1 MKAAQHHRLPPMP
14 PLFPPEFRALLPRLC
29 GQSARVQGA
38 RDQALRARRATLSQ
52 SGTFV
57 GHRPYSRGDDLRR
70 LDWSAYARSGELFTK
85 QLEEEERRTA
95 ALVLD
100 GSASLSVG
108 TPPRRLAALRLA
120 AVLGALSLTHL
131 DALVVVV
138 PGAGALA
145 FASFTGSAALPSL
158 LQHLEALPTVAASP
172 EQAAA
177 LLLQRGMPGRVHWI
191 GDFAVPSEHERPL
204 HALRRRSARVTGWLP
219 TLPEDCTPP
228 PSGYLRWC
236 DPETGRELAVPV
248 DAAFALALRHELER
262 LARQQDQLFARA
274 GAPLR
279 RWPAARALELHPA
292 AYADCL
298 QECAR

>member
-1 MKAAQHHRLPPMP
+1 MKAAVRPLSPAMP
-14 PLFPPEFRALLPRLC
+14 TLFPTEFRALLQRLC

-38 RDQALRARRATLSQ
+38 RDQALRARRSALSQ

-100 GSASLSVG
+100 VSASLAVG
-108 TPPRRLAALRLA
+108 TPPRRFAALRLA
-120 AVLGALSLTHL
+120 AVVGALSLTHL

-138 PGAGALA
+138 PGAGSLA
-145 FASFTGSAALPSL
+145 FASFTGSSSLPSL

-172 EQAAA
+172 QQAAS
-177 LLLQRGMPGRVHWI
+177 LLLQRGLPGRVHWV
-191 GDFAVPSEHERPL
+191 GDFAVPNEHERAL
-204 HALRRRSARVTGWLP
+204 HALRRRGARVTGWLP
-219 TLPEDCTPP
+219 SLPEDCSPP
-228 PSGYLRWC
+228 TAGYLRWC
-236 DPETGRELAVPV
+236 DPETGQELAVPV
-248 DAAFALALRHELER
+248 DAAFAAALRHELER
-262 LARQQDQLFARA
+262 LSRQQDQLFGRA
-274 GAPLR
+274 GATLR
-279 RWPAARALELHPA
+279 RWPAARALELQPA

-298 QECAR
+298 LECAR

>member
-1 MKAAQHHRLPPMP
+1 MKLAPRHRLPPLP

-29 GQSARVQGA
+29 GQAARVQGA
-38 RDQALRARRATLSQ
+38 RDQALRARRSTLSQ

-57 GHRPYSRGDDLRR
+57 GHRHYSRGDDLRR
-70 LDWSAYARSGELFTK
+70 LDWAAYARSGELFTK

-100 GSASLSVG
+100 GSASLVVG

-131 DALVVVV
+131 DALVVVM

-145 FASFTGSAALPSL
+145 FASFTGSAALPAL
-158 LQHLEALPTVAASP
+158 LQHLEALPIAAATP

-177 LLLQRGMPGRVHWI
+177 LLLQRGLPGRVHWI

-204 HALRRRSARVTGWLP
+204 HALRRRGARVTGWLP
-219 TLPEDCTPP
+219 TLPEDTAAPP
-228 PSGYLRWC
+228 PGYLRWC

-248 DAAFALALRHELER
+248 DAAFTAALRQELER

-279 RWPAARALELHPA
+279 RWPAEKALDLHPG
-292 AYADCL
+292 AYAACL
-298 QECAR
+298 QECTR

>member
-1 MKAAQHHRLPPMP
+1 MKAVVRHRPPPMP
-14 PLFPPEFRALLPRLC
+14 PPFPPEFVALLPRLC
-29 GQSARVQGA
+29 GQSMRVQGA
-38 RDQALRARRATLSQ
+38 RDQALRARRSTLSQ

-95 ALVLD
+95 ALVFD
-100 GSASLSVG
+100 ASASLTVG
-108 TPPRRLAALRLA
+108 APPRRLAALRLA
-120 AVLGALSLTHL
+120 AVVGALSLAHL

-145 FASFTGSAALPSL
+145 VASFSGIASLPSL

-177 LLLQRGMPGRVHWI
+177 VLLQRGLPGRVHWI
-191 GDFAVPSEHERPL
+191 GDFAVPNEHERPL
-204 HALRRRSARVTGWLP
+204 HALRRRGSRVTGWLP
-219 TLPEDCTPP
+219 ALPEDSTPP
-228 PSGYLRWC
+228 TAGYLRWC
-236 DPETGRELAVPV
+236 DPETGQELAVPV
-248 DAAFALALRHELER
+248 DAAFTAALHHELDL

-274 GAPLR
+274 GALLR